1 MSIYYIWSRRES
13 LFLAIKC
20 FIYLFTSCSTDL
32 EQAMQEGQANA
43 IGAPASQVGGLC
55 IDFNKIPFPGKE
67 PSGLLIDR
75 QRDQQA

>member
-1 MSIYYIWSRRES
+1 
-13 LFLAIKC
+13 
-20 FIYLFTSCSTDL
+20 
-32 EQAMQEGQANA
+32 MQEGQANA